1 MDVLHQQFYAL
12 TNAHD
17 SLHRATLQSI
27 RTFNSSIVAVH
38 AFEVNQKVINEI
50 AIKEALGEAL
60 TVSDVTALE
69 NIAAQPDSIAG
80 STQRTAANMLFPCI
94 PHSVNP
100 RTNEAE
106 VNPAVQDEEISNDW
120 TLSPNPTSGTAQLTF
135 RTPYTGSLL
144 VTDQFGRVVLR
155 HMVQAQTAVQLE
167 AAELPNGLYWIHA
180 VSPTG
185 EQKVLKMIIMR

>member
-80 STQRTAANMLFPCI
+80 STQRTAANMLFPCV

-120 TLSPNPTSGTAQLTF
+120 TLSPNPTSGIAQLTF
-135 RTPYTGSLL
+135 NTPFTGILL
-144 VTDQFGRVVLR
+144 VTDPLGRVVLQNIIQEQ
-155 HMVQAQTAVQLE
+155 VSVTINC
-167 AAELPNGLYWIHA
+167 AELPNGLYWIHA
-180 VSPTG
+180 STPAGKKQTV
-185 EQKVLKMIIMR
+185 KMVILH